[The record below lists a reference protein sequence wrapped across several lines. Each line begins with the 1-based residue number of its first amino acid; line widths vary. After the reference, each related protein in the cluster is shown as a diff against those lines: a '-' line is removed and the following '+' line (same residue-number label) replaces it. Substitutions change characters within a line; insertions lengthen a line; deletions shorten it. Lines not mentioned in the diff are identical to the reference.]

1 MRQIISSPIVA
12 TVSDPSKRRTKGRC
26 GVYAM
31 SIAEV
36 VFGYATVAVVLI
48 AAMVVVAIRDKA
60 NGQSIFARRN
70 WNFLFAL
77 RPRKMLTGEMWLML
91 IIAAFITLCAG
102 VIIVVF
108 VLPYGT
114 AWAILSMMTIVATLI
129 GFMPRALK

>member
-1 MRQIISSPIVA
+1 
-12 TVSDPSKRRTKGRC
+12 
-26 GVYAM
+26 M

-60 NGQSIFARRN
+60 NGQSIFARQN

-91 IIAAFITLCAG
+91 FLAAFITLCAG

-114 AWAILSMMTIVATLI
+114 LWAVAAGVVTVAAIIAVML
-129 GFMPRALK
+129 RLLK

>member
-1 MRQIISSPIVA
+1 
-12 TVSDPSKRRTKGRC
+12 
-26 GVYAM
+26 M
-31 SIAEV
+31 SLAEL
-36 VFGYATVAVVLI
+36 VFAYATIAVVLV
-48 AAMVVVAIRDKA
+48 AAMVVVAIREKA
-60 NGQSIFARRN
+60 GGRSIFAREN

-91 IIAAFITLCAG
+91 LIASFVTLCAG

-114 AWAILSMMTIVATLI
+114 AWAFLAMMAMVAALI

>member
-1 MRQIISSPIVA
+1 
-12 TVSDPSKRRTKGRC
+12 
-26 GVYAM
+26 M
-31 SIAEV
+31 SLAEV
-36 VFGYATVAVVLI
+36 VFAYATVAIVLV
-48 AAMVVVAIRDKA
+48 AAMVVVAIREKA
-60 NGQSIFARRN
+60 GGRSIFARAN

-91 IIAAFITLCAG
+91 LIAAFITLCAG

-114 AWAILSMMTIVATLI
+114 AWAVAALMAMAPALI